1 MAGIIL
7 ATSFLLIALYGYY
20 ISVKPSKLESEIRK
34 TKSDYSC
41 FECKK
46 VIDINALKC
55 PECGFVTLYGK
66 RKGKFF
72 LFIPIFTIYG
82 FMLVKFLKTGVINF

>member
-66 RKGKFF
+66 ERVNFFF
-72 LFIPIFTIYG
+72 LFQYFTIYG
-82 FMLVKFLKTGVINF
+82 FMQLSF